1 MSALWEFLLSSLQDT
16 LGKDL
21 GRLVAVI
28 FCLLLVLAFGAPLFL
43 VMRST
48 TNLRSR
54 RDDLLAQ
61 DSGGESLNPV
71 ILPRSDANPDTSLHA
86 SAQPVILPQS
96 GGPELQSRNDLNL
109 RNVERGGLATYRY
122 IVIAIIGIT
131 VACVFLS
138 RRANPGNALAV
149 VPFMLFVLAVALVG
163 HMGKFRQLMKSGPSI
178 DIGKKV
184 IRHESIVIRLDND
197 AIQKVR
203 DSLSAGQDL
212 DAVCREIEPAYAN
225 WGYIQQE
232 IFRKALDM
240 MLKSQKPAS
249 NPSQITVR

>member
-1 MSALWEFLLSSLQDT
+1 MNALWEFLLSSLQDT

-21 GRLVAVI
+21 GQQVAVI
-28 FCLLLVLAFGAPLFL
+28 FCLLLILAVAASLFL
-43 VMRST
+43 VMRSA

-71 ILPRSDANPDTSLHA
+71 ILPRSDADPVTSLHA

-96 GGPELQSRNDLNL
+96 GGPELQSRDDLSL

-122 IVIAIIGIT
+122 LVIAMVGIT

-138 RRANPGNALAV
+138 RLANPGNGLALVPIMLFALA
-149 VPFMLFVLAVALVG
+149 AALVG

-178 DIGKKV
+178 NIGKKV
-184 IRHESIVIRLDND
+184 IRHEPIFIKLDKD

-203 DSLSAGQDL
+203 DSLSAGKDL
-212 DAVCREIEPAYAN
+212 DALCREIEPAYAN

-232 IFRKALDM
+232 VFRKALDM
-240 MLKSQKPAS
+240 MFKSQKPAI

>member
-1 MSALWEFLLSSLQDT
+1 MKRFSRVEAYINSTIPYIGFFLDVETRKEPKMSLPREKPQRTTTSDHCRSWRMSALWEFLLSSLQDT

-54 RDDLLAQ
+54 RDDPLAQ

-109 RNVERGGLATYRY
+109 RNVERGGLA
-122 IVIAIIGIT
+122 
-131 VACVFLS
+131 
-138 RRANPGNALAV
+138 
-149 VPFMLFVLAVALVG
+149 
-163 HMGKFRQLMKSGPSI
+163 
-178 DIGKKV
+178 
-184 IRHESIVIRLDND
+184 
-197 AIQKVR
+197 
-203 DSLSAGQDL
+203 
-212 DAVCREIEPAYAN
+212 
-225 WGYIQQE
+225 
-232 IFRKALDM
+232 
-240 MLKSQKPAS
+240 
-249 NPSQITVR
+249 